1 MAAQKKYI
9 CAFCAR
15 AFTRSEHKQRHERSH
30 TNEKPFHCL
39 HCTSSFVRRDLLQR
53 HCRTVHHTNLNPST
67 LPSNK
72 SLKNPTTN
80 PLDLSNNEGTTTT
93 TKTGNKKNNSNKNGA
108 KNDKSTNPNPV
119 VSNDDNR
126 SSVGDIT
133 TQLQFQAQFNTQ
145 LPYQQRQQQ
154 QQQQQYPILQNQG
167 IPMKQSF
174 SMESDQHSLT
184 TFDSP
189 TSSLGVS
196 MTPSG
201 STNSEIVLQ
210 QQQQTTKR
218 RKRSQENNS
227 NNNTKLIAKE
237 LNHDLVHLLSITK
250 KLTTLLQHYDNVKVN
265 ITDSFLIGYVH
276 IQQQAKNFTIFE
288 KILKDL
294 VYYLNTYHIN
304 NLQQQNQFPPSQ
316 QQNHY
321 TINHFKIGIS
331 YCVIALGFLI
341 DHKPNRAIQFFK
353 KSWNLLIKTLIPQ
366 YNSNNNLL
374 DQIEILYNLFLLCYI
389 YLQFNLE
396 TFDIN
401 EKQHE
406 HHSYEQGDEHEDH
419 HQEQVYI
426 NNQVILNYLN
436 DISFII
442 VSNLKDVATNNLI
455 DHNLNLFWNIYI
467 SLSSYIT
474 KEPPKIHQI
483 LLNKNLKQNDTLVS
497 LMQKFSKSFINMDMD
512 DEQLKLVVVAALNN
526 ELKLYFND
534 TVDEFEPENS
544 KNKRKFIYDNRNV
557 LHNAI
562 ILINKSINFYNPS
575 ASLVNDAKMFELK
588 LFELFKKNLIIN
600 SPMKYHELFNNY
612 IFIPQ
617 HYYHW
622 QLLTLTLKEINQNN
636 VIFNQIHS
644 ILTTTTGS
652 NVCFSFIDFENLLK
666 NSFLNYKANP
676 IVINNN
682 LLIISYPIIFLSNY
696 LNLDNL
702 MASMGQMNQ
711 LQFINLNIFII
722 EWYLI
727 MMKVLIIIWDDTLID
742 FEDNY
747 ILQTLMYILLD
758 NKSCLLKR
766 LNIDTSKLEY
776 DVNCERLSFN
786 QKWFWI
792 IKLKFDSIFENW
804 MNFLKNKNNNVT
816 NNSNVTNTSTTGIT
830 NTNHD
835 HNDSYLHHFNVN
847 VSNFKFNLNK
857 YLNEYFVTGDFKFRE
872 QLDQNDPD
880 QFQGSMSMDEEPDF
894 TTAMQTSQTINSF
907 MPIHNHNSRNQ
918 VYQQHNQDTPMTS
931 RRDNTNINENN
942 IAQTSSFISNSN
954 YQSSNSN
961 NMINYNEFQDRNYKR
976 SSSITLGILAQTVAE
991 NSNISSNGIVSPQ
1004 LNSQTS
1010 TATSTTNGN
1019 VSTSVKAPRLYS
1031 QPQTLPFLYQSMQ
1044 PHQQSQPPL
1053 SQQQQHH
1060 HHRQTHRHRHSQPSM
1075 MQQSTSHEGFSQ
1087 PPAPPHLQQHHQSL
1101 NGNGNIGST
1110 DNGVHNST
1118 YSSYSVYP
1126 PPPPILSSMSNTN
1139 GHTNLTAATTTT
1151 TTTTTTDSIV
1161 QGATGMTT
1169 SAAHEP
1175 NKADVLLP
1183 PIRH

>member
-1 MAAQKKYI
+1 MVAQKKYI

-53 HCRTVHHTNLNPST
+53 HCRTVHHTNLNPSM

-72 SLKNPTTN
+72 SLKNPTTT
-80 PLDLSNNEGTTTT
+80 PLDLSNSEGTTTS
-93 TKTGNKKNNSNKNGA
+93 TKSGSKKNSNSKNGA
-108 KNDKSTNPNPV
+108 QNDKSTNQNPIIN
-119 VSNDDNR
+119 NDDNR

-133 TQLQFQAQFNTQ
+133 NQLPFHVQFNNQLQ
-145 LPYQQRQQQ
+145 YQQQPQ

-201 STNSEIVLQ
+201 STNSEITPQ
-210 QQQQTTKR
+210 QQQSTKR

-227 NNNTKLIAKE
+227 NNNTKLITKE

-250 KLTTLLQHYDNVKVN
+250 KLTTLLQHYDNNKVN

-288 KILKDL
+288 KMLKDL

-304 NLQQQNQFPPSQ
+304 TLQQQNQFQPSQ

-331 YCVIALGFLI
+331 YCIVALGFLI

-353 KSWNLLIKTLIPQ
+353 KSWNLLIRTLIPQ

-374 DQIEILYNLFLLCYI
+374 DQIEILYNLFLLCYV

-401 EKQHE
+401 EKHHE
-406 HHSYEQGDEHEDH
+406 HHSYERGEEQED

-442 VSNLKDVATNNLI
+442 ASNLKDVATNNLI

-467 SLSSYIT
+467 LLSTYIT

-483 LLNKNLKQNDTLVS
+483 LLNKNLKLNDTLTS
-497 LMQKFSKSFINMDMD
+497 LMQKFSKSYINMDMD

-534 TVDEFEPENS
+534 NVDEFEPENS
-544 KNKRKFIYDNRNV
+544 KTKKDFIYDNRNV

-575 ASLVNDAKMFELK
+575 TNFVSDTKIFELK

-600 SPMKYHELFNNY
+600 SPLKYHELFNNY

-676 IVINNN
+676 IIINNN

-702 MASMGQMNQ
+702 MTSTGQMNQ

-804 MNFLKNKNNNVT
+804 MNFLKNKNHNVT
-816 NNSNVTNTSTTGIT
+816 NNSNVTNTSTTGVT

-872 QLDQNDPD
+872 QQQQQQQLDQNDPD
-880 QFQGSMSMDEEPDF
+880 QFQSSIGAMAIDEEQDF

-907 MPIHNHNSRNQ
+907 MPIHNNNNNNNNSSRNQ
-918 VYQQHNQDTPMTS
+918 IYQQQQQQHNHDNPMNN
-931 RRDNTNINENN
+931 RRDSTNTNENN
-942 IAQTSSFISNSN
+942 NLLTSGFISNTN
-954 YQSSNSN
+954 YQGN
-961 NMINYNEFQDRNYKR
+961 NGNTIINYNEFQDRNYKR

-991 NSNISSNGIVSPQ
+991 NSGIANGGIVSPQ
-1004 LNSQTS
+1004 LVSQNSSS
-1010 TATSTTNGN
+1010 TMNGN
-1019 VSTSVKAPRLYS
+1019 ASSSVKAPRLYS
-1031 QPQTLPFLYQSMQ
+1031 QSQTLQFLYQAM
-1044 PHQQSQPPL
+1044 QSQPQP
-1053 SQQQQHH
+1053 QQQQHH
-1060 HHRQTHRHRHSQPSM
+1060 KHRHRHSQPSM
-1075 MQQSTSHEGFSQ
+1075 MQQSTSQEGFSQ
-1087 PPAPPHLQQHHQSL
+1087 PVPPQLQQHHQSI
-1101 NGNGNIGST
+1101 NGN

-1139 GHTNLTAATTTT
+1139 GHTNLATTTT
-1151 TTTTTTDSIV
+1151 ATATTESTV
-1161 QGATGMTT
+1161 QSATGITT
-1169 SAAHEP
+1169 STTHEP